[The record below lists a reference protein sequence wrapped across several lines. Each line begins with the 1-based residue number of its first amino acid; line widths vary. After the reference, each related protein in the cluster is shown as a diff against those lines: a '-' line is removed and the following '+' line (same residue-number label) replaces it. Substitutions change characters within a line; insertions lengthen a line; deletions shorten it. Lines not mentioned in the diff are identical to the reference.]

1 VGVVEAGG
9 AVRVLVV
16 DDEANLVELVQGYL
30 AREGY
35 AVVTA
40 GDGQVA
46 LDLIRAERPDLI
58 ILDLMLPG
66 LDGLEV
72 CRRLRE
78 FSDAYVLMLTARA
91 EEVDK
96 VLGLAVGADD
106 YLTKP
111 FSPREL
117 VARVKAML
125 RRPRSTAPSEA
136 DPPPPQRIG
145 DLIIDRVGH
154 EVLKRGT
161 PLALTAREHALLATL
176 AAHPGRVF
184 TRPQLLERVWG
195 SDFYDEHVV
204 EVHVGNLRRKLE
216 DDPARPRWVQTV
228 RGVGYRLA
236 APAADGDA
244 ED

>member
-1 VGVVEAGG
+1 MVEGSG

-30 AREGY
+30 EREGY
-35 AVVTA
+35 RVLTA
-40 GDGQVA
+40 GDGNTA
-46 LDLIRAERPDLI
+46 LALIHDERPDLI
-58 ILDLMLPG
+58 VLDLMLPG

-72 CRRLRE
+72 CRRLRQ

-96 VLGLAVGADD
+96 VVGLAVGADD

-125 RRPRSTAPSEA
+125 RRPRSTGSAEPE
-136 DPPPPQRIG
+136 PPLPQQLG
-145 DLIIDRVGH
+145 DLVIDRAGH
-154 EVLKRGT
+154 EVLKRGV

-184 TRPQLLERVWG
+184 TRAQLLERVWG
-195 SDFYDEHVV
+195 SDFYDDHVV

-236 APAADGDA
+236 EPAAEPA
-244 ED
+244 E